1 MLENI
6 VCQKLNNQ
14 KKLSIIKLYNTIKLE
29 IKGWTIMATDKDK
42 LKQITDIVKTHCDE
56 CFNEDYYKTTK
67 KLIDKL
73 KNIKEFSMDKG
84 KIEGWV
90 AGLLYI
96 VGEDSGLFNQ
106 TNWIESKEYISKTDM
121 AKIAEVSVATMKSRA
136 SKIRD
141 VLPKN
146 AKFVADITYEEDD
159 YDFCFD
165 FDDEDGYQVDK
176 VLKKMADMLNHTI
189 ATKKEEYE
197 VYMDKAFDCYDIDEA
212 MENMKL
218 ALMHAKKKI
227 PDHLFKQLEGELWL
241 ELNARPYLLIKA
253 ELADLYCL
261 KGDYESA
268 VELYNEILKL
278 NKNDN
283 QGIRYRIFPLLILL
297 DKKDQIENL
306 VKSYDGDDCAFMLY
320 NKALYYYKNKNEF
333 NAKSFLR
340 RGFEA
345 NKYVPEY
352 LLGMIEAEPFVPEMY
367 SFGSEEEA
375 RVYLEYAS
383 AAWIETEGALFWL
396 VDEYY
401 IYAKK
406 NNIDLPFS
414 KKEFKVLIKQALDEM
429 KKK

>member
-1 MLENI
+1 
-6 VCQKLNNQ
+6 
-14 KKLSIIKLYNTIKLE
+14 
-29 IKGWTIMATDKDK
+29 MATDKDK
-42 LKQITDIVKTHCDE
+42 IKQITDIVKTHCDE

-73 KNIKEFSMDKG
+73 KKNKDFSMDKG

-136 SKIRD
+136 SKIRE

-159 YDFCFD
+159 YDFCFGFD
-165 FDDEDGYQVDK
+165 DDDDEDGYEMDE
-176 VLKKMADMLNHTI
+176 VLQKMADMLGHTI
-189 ATKKEEYE
+189 TTKEEEYE
-197 VYMDKAFDCYDIDEA
+197 IYMDKAFDSYDIDEA
-212 MENMKL
+212 MEYMKL

-241 ELNARPYLLIKA
+241 ELDARPYLLIKA
-253 ELADLYCL
+253 ELADLYYL
-261 KGDYESA
+261 KDDYESS
-268 VELYNEILKL
+268 VELYNDILRL

-283 QGIRYRIFPLLILL
+283 QGIRYKIFPLLILL

-306 VKSYDGDDCAFMLY
+306 IKTYENDECASMLY
-320 NKALYYYKNKNEF
+320 NKALYYYRNKNEL
-333 NAKSFLR
+333 NAKSFLKKA
-340 RGFEA
+340 FKA
-345 NKYVPEY
+345 NEYIPDY
-352 LLGMIEAEPFVPEMY
+352 LLGMGDINSPLPEMY

-375 RVYLEYAS
+375 RFYLECAS
-383 AAWIETEGALFWL
+383 LAWIETEGALFWL
-396 VDEYY
+396 IDEYY
-401 IYAKK
+401 LYAKK
-406 NNIDLPFS
+406 NDIELLFT
-414 KKEFKVLIKQALDEM
+414 KKELKVLIKQAFEEM
-429 KKK
+429 KNI